1 MYVCVIK
8 RESVRSVCVCVCVCV
23 FVCVC
28 SMCVCE
34 RAYLSV
40 CVCVCVCVCLCV
52 FKGCVLGYRVDIQ
65 QAVNAVFVYA
75 GSMVIYADAWP
86 SPSISI
92 AYVILRLLL
101 HEFST

>member
-1 MYVCVIK
+1 MCVCVSVCVFRGGCLEK
-8 RESVRSVCVCVCVCV
+8 RKSLQILFLSIPLFLLQMVYVCVCVCV
-23 FVCVC
+23 
-28 SMCVCE
+28 
-34 RAYLSV
+34 Y
-40 CVCVCVCVCLCV
+40 VCLCV